1 MRREEIGAKCN
12 MSKWKAEIIKLE
24 EIKEEK
30 TRTMQSGYL
39 ANFLILIDIIRSAPL
54 KAVAGV

>member
-39 ANFLILIDIIRSAPL
+39 ANFLILILSYLFR
-54 KAVAGV
+54 